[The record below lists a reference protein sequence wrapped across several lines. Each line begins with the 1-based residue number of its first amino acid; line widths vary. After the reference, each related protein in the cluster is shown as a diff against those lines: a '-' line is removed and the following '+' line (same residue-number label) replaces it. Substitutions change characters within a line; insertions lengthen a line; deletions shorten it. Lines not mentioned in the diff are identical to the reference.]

1 MGVVGGKKLT
11 PAEAHRDVILHAY
24 VYRKVDPALAQ
35 GLDEWNSAMTGG
47 NIPSACTDGIRVGG
61 SEGPIRQ
68 VDKPGAEPKNMTKN
82 QRKLFYR
89 LKREREGKGEEDF

>member
-82 QRKLFYR
+82 PRGRKPHYQAFHHWR
-89 LKREREGKGEEDF
+89 VFS